1 MRLNNLSSRQKRII
15 AILIE
20 ASNVVT
26 IKELAD
32 EIGVSK
38 RTINR
43 ELSSLREAL
52 KEFDLTLQSKPGVG
66 LFIEGKEELLE
77 RAQKG
82 LKEVSEK
89 KDLTPQERYIY
100 IIEEFLLSDRF
111 QKLTALAYKLAVTEA
126 TISYDLNKVA
136 KWFEKRGLSLVR
148 KQGVGV
154 YLKGSEASFRR
165 AVIDFLYDNMEKED
179 ILTLIR
185 NNLNNKRAN
194 KETIAARVREKILD
208 FMNMNTLSEL
218 EKAVDEILKE
228 TKFNMVNT
236 SYIGLIIH
244 LSLAIN
250 RLEAGEKIYINK
262 DKLDRLKLSK
272 EYEIAKNLSAKLE
285 EVFDLI
291 IPIEETAYIAMH
303 LKGAK
308 LMNKLEFN
316 GDPLAV
322 EKLEVIKLAR
332 ILVKEVEQE
341 LRVTISD
348 DVTLISG
355 LVTHLEPAISRIKMG
370 MEIRNPI
377 LTDLKKEYSDI
388 FSATKKAANKLA
400 EIIEANIPD
409 SEIGFLTMHIAAA
422 VENANRYKAKVL
434 LVCSSGIGSSK
445 ILATR
450 LKKTIENLEII
461 DEVSAFSLE
470 DNRIDEEDID
480 LIISTIPIDNY
491 QDKLVVVSPILLPEE
506 VQRIKRKIR
515 EVEMVNLERD
525 TEREVK
531 KEDRIEDELEVMAK
545 ISNDIISILKNVKV
559 KKIAIKDYDQI
570 IREVSKE
577 DFIPL
582 NSDSKVV
589 YDALKAREKKGS
601 TIIPEMKLT
610 LLHARTDGIEK
621 PFIGLVMLD
630 EAVSLS
636 GPNNLEQEIDRII
649 VLLAPKELI
658 AEEIQLISSFSA
670 SIIENKDFHN
680 VIREGNKEELIDYLR
695 KVMEDYYRTLFK

>member
-1 MRLNNLSSRQKRII
+1 MRLNNLSSRQKKII

-20 ASNVVT
+20 SSDVVT

-43 ELSSLREAL
+43 ELSSLRKVLE
-52 KEFDLTLQSKPGVG
+52 EFNLTLKSKPGVG
-66 LFIEGKEELLE
+66 ISIEGKKEFLEE
-77 RAQKG
+77 AQKN
-82 LKEVSEK
+82 LKEISEK
-89 KDLTPQERYIY
+89 KDLTPQERYTY

-136 KWFEKRGLSLVR
+136 KWFEERGLSLVR

-154 YLKGSEASFRR
+154 YLKGSEASFRK
-165 AVIDFLYDNMEKED
+165 AIIDFLYANMEKED

-185 NNLNNKRAN
+185 NNLKNKIAD
-194 KETIAARVREKILD
+194 KETIAARIRDKILG
-208 FMNMNTLSEL
+208 FMNMDIFSQL
-218 EKAVDEILKE
+218 EETVDEILKE
-228 TKFNMVNT
+228 AKFNMVNT

-262 DKLDRLKLSK
+262 DKLDKLKSTK
-272 EYEIAKNLSAKLE
+272 EYEIAEKLSTKLE
-285 EVFDLI
+285 QVFDLI
-291 IPIEETAYIAMH
+291 IPIEEKAYIAMH

-308 LMNKLEFN
+308 LMNKLEFD
-316 GDPLAV
+316 GEPLAI

-332 ILVKEVEQE
+332 ILVREVEKE
-341 LRVTISD
+341 LKVTISD

-355 LVTHLEPAISRIKMG
+355 LVTHLEPAISRIKLG

-377 LTDLKKEYSDI
+377 LADLKREYSDI
-388 FSATKKAANKLA
+388 FSATKRAADKIA
-400 EIIEANIPD
+400 EVIEASIPD

-422 VENANRYKAKVL
+422 VENVNRYKVKVL

-445 ILATR
+445 ILSTR
-450 LKKTIENLEII
+450 LKKTIENLEIV

-470 DNRIDEEDID
+470 QNRIGQEDID

-515 EVEMVNLERD
+515 QIEMANLERD
-525 TEREVK
+525 TERELK
-531 KEDRIEDELEVMAK
+531 KEERIEDELEIMAK

-559 KKIAIKDYDQI
+559 KKIAIKNYDQI
-570 IREVSKE
+570 IKEVSKK

-582 NSDSKVV
+582 NTDSKAV
-589 YDALKAREKKGS
+589 YNALKAREEKGS

-610 LLHARTDGIEK
+610 LLHARTDGIQK
-621 PFIGLVMLD
+621 PFIGLVILD
-630 EAVSLS
+630 EAILLS
-636 GPNNLEQEIDRII
+636 GPNNLKQEVDRII

-658 AEEIQLISSFSA
+658 SEEIQLISSFSA

-680 VIREGNKEELIDYLR
+680 VIREGNQEELIDYLR